1 MNPVLEESDG
11 GRCDLPLEPCLS
23 FNTYTSGRLAYVAGR
38 VCREDEKQASNLE
51 LASADFRGQ
60 ADHLERPDHGGGSR
74 NDDDNDFEFIS
85 LVKNSDQAV
94 IGSEYAGPVYPIFN
108 LGIISARRE
117 DEERRSIRIPLKSMF
132 LDDCDPLSCSSS
144 EADDFDGVPEGS
156 YCLWTPR
163 LPVADGQ
170 PCPARCT
177 KSKSTGMISKR
188 WRFMDLLQRSN
199 RDGRDSFVFL
209 TPASSSS
216 TSKEPHHEAPPPR
229 EKRGPAK
236 GKPPAKERASAS
248 AAGAFYARNKTSV
261 KEGDRRRSYLPYR
274 RDLVGFSPPS
284 TASAVVPF

>member
-94 IGSEYAGPVYPIFN
+94 IGSEYAGPVDPIFN

-132 LDDCDPLSCSSS
+132 LDDRDPLS
-144 EADDFDGVPEGS
+144 ARP
-156 YCLWTPR
+156 PR
-163 LPVADGQ
+163 P
-170 PCPARCT
+170 T
-177 KSKSTGMISKR
+177 ISMVCQRGRTACGLRGCR
-188 WRFMDLLQRSN
+188 WRMDSR
-199 RDGRDSFVFL
+199 
-209 TPASSSS
+209 
-216 TSKEPHHEAPPPR
+216 APPAAR
-229 EKRGPAK
+229 RANLPA
-236 GKPPAKERASAS
+236 
-248 AAGAFYARNKTSV
+248 
-261 KEGDRRRSYLPYR
+261 
-274 RDLVGFSPPS
+274 
-284 TASAVVPF
+284 